1 LYGLHIDIRPDH
13 VHIVRTVGSYV
24 GEEREGCFGAGT
36 CGENVRKNEL
46 IEEIKLKLDQAR
58 SLATNLDDVQV
69 LVYFI
74 ELAILEARDFAE
86 KGETR
91 PPPST

>member
-1 LYGLHIDIRPDH
+1 MYGLHIDIRPDH

-46 IEEIKLKLDQAR
+46 IEEIKLKLGEAR
-58 SLATNLDDVQV
+58 SLSTNLDGLDV

-74 ELAILEARDFAE
+74 ELAILEAEERIQ
-86 KGETR
+86 KLSG
-91 PPPST
+91 SGG